1 MSTPQ
6 GPRPSTRE
14 TLLTILLLTLVAA
27 GFLLFFISIMGMFA
41 LHALGVVGVLV
52 FFGGMH
58 YLLWGRS
65 LSNEVAAE
73 REEDEPPL
81 DEDGS
86 PLDGPHGPRR
96 Y

>member
-1 MSTPQ
+1 MPTPQ
-6 GPRPSTRE
+6 GPHPSTRE
-14 TLLTILLLTLVAA
+14 TLLTILLLTLLASA
-27 GFLLFFISIMGMFA
+27 FLLFFVSIMGMFA

-52 FFGGMH
+52 LFGGMH

-65 LSNEVAAE
+65 LSQEVAAE
-73 REEDEPPL
+73 REEDEPPVA
-81 DEDGS
+81 EDGG